1 MFLLPPRFVTV
12 TQALEQLIE
21 IEEKRQEEAYTK
33 DMCVGMA
40 RLGPKDQMIIAGTM
54 EELLSAEYGA
64 PLHCLAII
72 AEVHHPLRMRC
83 V

>member
-1 MFLLPPRFVTV
+1 MTV

-40 RLGPKDQMIIAGTM
+40 RLGPKDQMIIAGAMALARPLPMQRTM
-54 EELLSAEYGA
+54 TS
-64 PLHCLAII
+64 
-72 AEVHHPLRMRC
+72 RFS
-83 V
+83 